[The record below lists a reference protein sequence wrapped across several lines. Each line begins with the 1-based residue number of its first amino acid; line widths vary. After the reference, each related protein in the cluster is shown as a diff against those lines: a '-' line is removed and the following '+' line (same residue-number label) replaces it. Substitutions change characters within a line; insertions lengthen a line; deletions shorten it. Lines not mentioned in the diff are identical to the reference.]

1 MAAPSSKRSRLDGV
15 VALKASLPYISQS
28 ALAALFKFAADNK
41 LPDITARHQLR
52 RARFQYVHQDTP
64 YGTIHQ
70 RLALSD
76 TVSTEV
82 QHPMAM
88 LYHCTKHSANF
99 SHLMRRTVMEHP
111 VSMVSPWNIIFYSD
125 EVSPGNQLAYAHRRK
140 TWAVYWSFL
149 EFGPAL
155 SSEDASQHADAN
167 FRLACTHSHAH
178 THTHTHTCAR
188 TRTHAHAHAHTHTQ
202 THTHTHTCTSHLHT
216 IARMHAHTVLKH
228 VHCMTPSKVCSFSR
242 RTRGSK
248 HRWSEVHW

>member
-1 MAAPSSKRSRLDGV
+1 

-28 ALAALFKFAADNK
+28 ALAALFKFAKDNT
-41 LPDITARHQLR
+41 LPDITTRDALR
-52 RARFQYVHQDTP
+52 GARFQYVHQDTP

-88 LYHCTKHSANF
+88 LYHCTKHSTNF

-178 THTHTHTCAR
+178 THTHTHT
-188 TRTHAHAHAHTHTQ
+188 HAHAHAHTHTH
-202 THTHTHTCTSHLHT
+202 TRTRTRKHTHTHMHITFAHNCAHACTHRAEARTLHDT
-216 IARMHAHTVLKH
+216 KQSLLI
-228 VHCMTPSKVCSFSR
+228 
-242 RTRGSK
+242 
-248 HRWSEVHW
+248 